1 MDLNLSTVPYWPQHM
16 GSGMR
21 QCYHVGGHITGHLNL
36 LLDSRQNKGKTIF
49 YFRKEKEGMCQVC
62 NLRAFHSKGHC
73 RAEYYST

>member
-49 YFRKEKEGMCQVC
+49 YFRKEKEGMCQIFESQG
-62 NLRAFHSKGHC
+62 LP
-73 RAEYYST
+73 